1 MTGFKSEAAAAA
13 HEQYMRSVHLDVLYE
28 LDNRDGPE
36 HEFRGCY
43 TGLWKMYGEKC
54 DG

>member
-1 MTGFKSEAAAAA
+1 MTGFESEAAAAA
-13 HEQYMRSVHLDVLYE
+13 HEQHMRTVYLDVLYE
-28 LDNRDGPE
+28 LDKRDDPG

-43 TGLWKMYGEKC
+43 TGLFQQYGEKH

>member
-1 MTGFKSEAAAAA
+1 MTAFRSEAAAAA
-13 HEQYMRSVHLDVLYE
+13 HEQYMRNVYLDVLYE
-28 LDNRDGPE
+28 LDNRDDPE

-43 TGLWKMYGEKC
+43 TGLWEKYEKKH

>member
-1 MTGFKSEAAAAA
+1 MTGFKSEAGAAA
-13 HEQYMRSVHLDVLYE
+13 HEQHMRTVYLDVLYQI
-28 LDNRDGPE
+28 DKRDDPD

-43 TGLWKMYGEKC
+43 TGLFQKYGEKR